1 MIKIH
6 NIKSPNFKRNPIARV
21 LRTSKLKKKVI
32 NDKKKYNKK
41 KSKNILNKIYLFCN
55 DFR

>member
-21 LRTSKLKKKVI
+21 LRTSKFRKKVI
-32 NDKKKYNKK
+32 NDKKKYNRKK
-41 KSKNILNKIYLFCN
+41 IKKYFK
-55 DFR
+55 